1 MTEPKS
7 KRARLGRNRTA
18 DGASALSASSAAPAP
33 APSVEEAVEVVENQ
47 EEFTS
52 AQDAAV
58 ATVRAAQG
66 WAVEQEEEEAEE
78 EEEPSTP
85 APSVEEAVEVVEN
98 QAEEEENQAE
108 EEEEAEPDDDVPA
121 AQASSAEAAEDD
133 AEDSMGELQSMVEHL
148 GAIQV
153 VTASWQ
159 TNLQHTRFADTLR
172 DDLDA
177 FAVRLAMLTSEIQ
190 SFAWD
195 EAEVTSAAENFLK
208 IAKELVDEYTMFKG
222 AMTPFES
229 TE

>member
-1 MTEPKS
+1 MVRQGVVHSE
-7 KRARLGRNRTA
+7 LFG
-18 DGASALSASSAAPAP
+18 DASRWPPIPDEDRFGPQL
-33 APSVEEAVEVVENQ
+33 
-47 EEFTS
+47 
-52 AQDAAV
+52 
-58 ATVRAAQG
+58 
-66 WAVEQEEEEAEE
+66 
-78 EEEPSTP
+78 
-85 APSVEEAVEVVEN
+85 
-98 QAEEEENQAE
+98 
-108 EEEEAEPDDDVPA
+108 DDDVPA

-153 VTASWQ
+153 VTTSWQ
-159 TNLQHTRFADTLR
+159 TKLRDTRFADALR

-177 FAVRLAMLTSEIQ
+177 FAVRLAMLTSNIQ